1 MGKTKHIH
9 WLREKFGFSQSA
21 MAAALGISRS
31 HYSMYE
37 AGLKG
42 LSTEV
47 YKRMFQ
53 LQLIAKQLDEDES
66 AEKQPYLHPEELQE
80 LENRLNL
87 LESRLAEASEKLH
100 QGNESQALLKLRELR
115 FQRVKHALES
125 ANPDEL
131 LLLATELNE
140 QRMQMRSLEQLSDM
154 RQVNLRIAKAKMEA
168 EITVLR
174 NVLAE
179 TSTSTPNQPTPNG

>member
-1 MGKTKHIH
+1 MGKMKHIH

-21 MAAALGISRS
+21 MSAALGISRS

-37 AGLKG
+37 AGLTS

-53 LQLIAKQLDEDES
+53 LQLIAKQLEEDETT
-66 AEKQPYLHPEELQE
+66 EKQLYLHPEEVQE

-87 LESRLAEASEKLH
+87 LEARLASAQKKLN
-100 QGNESQALLKLRELR
+100 QGNESQAQLKLRELR

-125 ANPDEL
+125 ANPDQL

-154 RQVNLRIAKAKMEA
+154 KQVNLRISIAKIDA
-168 EITVLR
+168 EIAVLR
-174 NVLAE
+174 DVLAV
-179 TSTSTPNQPTPNG
+179 TSTPNQPTPNG